1 MARQPKSDDAT
12 RFAEMLAAIG
22 TEPRLCITR
31 LLLTAH
37 PEGLVAGEIQD
48 ELGVS
53 ASNLSHHL
61 ERLKHA
67 GVIAVKREGTF
78 LRYTA
83 NTEALREL
91 LSFLFDECCTRNRAI
106 EPDKIINI
114 SK

>member
-1 MARQPKSDDAT
+1 MARKPHSGNVT
-12 RFAEMLAAIG
+12 RFAEILAAIG
-22 TEPRLCITR
+22 TEPRLRITR

-67 GVIAVKREGTF
+67 GVIDVKREGTF

-91 LSFLFDECCTRNRAI
+91 LSFLFDECCTRSKAI
-106 EPDKIINI
+106 QPDKIINI